1 MYKFIVFQIL
11 SGLVKISAH
20 NPEQEEAE
28 EEVAVDYNGDSLEI
42 GFNVNYLQDA
52 VAASDTEQV
61 RLTLTDPNSCCLVQG
76 VGDKRCKYIV
86 MPMRL

>member
-1 MYKFIVFQIL
+1 M
-11 SGLVKISAH
+11 
-20 NPEQEEAE
+20 EAE